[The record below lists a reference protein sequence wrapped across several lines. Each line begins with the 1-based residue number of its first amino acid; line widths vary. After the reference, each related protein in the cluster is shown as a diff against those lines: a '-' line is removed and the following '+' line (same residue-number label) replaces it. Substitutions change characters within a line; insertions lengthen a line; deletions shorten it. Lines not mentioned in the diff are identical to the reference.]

1 LLRPAGALAT
11 RAPLPPFLVHVA
23 ALFEAQGS
31 FRFYRWLRVSL
42 RPRPAQAPVQSPHHH
57 RRPLGRADRVSGAWQ
72 MVVCSVSCVL
82 GSHQGAV
89 GFVAIKSCSRPP
101 HALDATPAISE
112 PSCCHMPCSTAQQ
125 APPQAPGRRR
135 AASSSPLGSPWRR
148 PLTAGR
154 ASLWALVARVRGKVY
169 VNAVSLRAPLS
180 LPFSIDAPHCWPA
193 GGAAVDAGGR
203 ARACTPSIRQPT
215 LAAVAA
221 LTIFLVHA
229 PSARCARMHQ

>member
-1 LLRPAGALAT
+1 
-11 RAPLPPFLVHVA
+11 
-23 ALFEAQGS
+23 
-31 FRFYRWLRVSL
+31 
-42 RPRPAQAPVQSPHHH
+42 
-57 RRPLGRADRVSGAWQ
+57 

-193 GGAAVDAGGR
+193 GGAAVHTYTQRPGAVRSGAGRRRVRVHGPPGSRAELCAGPINLGPRASCSSKLARPCPPPAVPPMPRLVAR
-203 ARACTPSIRQPT
+203 ARRRP
-215 LAAVAA
+215 
-221 LTIFLVHA
+221 FL
-229 PSARCARMHQ
+229 M